1 MAHCACSCTFW
12 RWFRGSGQAVWR
24 LAVIAAAHWTIF
36 AAGDSPRLPSLA
48 RKASTSSEYTTKI
61 LGGHGSSACF
71 PPLIDSQPS
80 QRSVSGVGL
89 LRYGCLKVVRV
100 VIWPVPTVHFCAC
113 HQS

>member
-1 MAHCACSCTFW
+1 MAHCACSCSFW
-12 RWFRGSGQAVWR
+12 RWFRGFGQAVWR
-24 LAVIAAAHWTIF
+24 LA
-36 AAGDSPRLPSLA
+36 
-48 RKASTSSEYTTKI
+48 I

-89 LRYGCLKVVRV
+89 LRYGCLKVVRA

-113 HQS
+113 HQC